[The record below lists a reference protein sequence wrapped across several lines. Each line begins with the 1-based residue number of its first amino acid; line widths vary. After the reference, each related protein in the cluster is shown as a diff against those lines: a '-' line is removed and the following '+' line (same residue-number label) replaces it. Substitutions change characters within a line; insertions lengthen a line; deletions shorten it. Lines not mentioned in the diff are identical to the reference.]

1 MPRLVRSTLAPVLVL
16 AAALACGKGGSDGAG
31 APGGG
36 SPDGGA
42 TDGGTGDDAR
52 GPTTTATPP
61 GGTYPGPLTVALA
74 TDVPADVFY
83 TTDGSE
89 PTTLSSVYSA
99 PISVKASTD
108 LRFFARDRA
117 GAIEPVRRE
126 LYALPSSLRYSE
138 VQQKS
143 VHNAY
148 DRDEPLFDQLVY
160 HRVRSVELDVHTGL
174 GGKPDVPGDW
184 YVYHEDLP
192 LFRGTSCALF
202 GQCLDVLAGF
212 HRAVPDHEVVTLLV
226 DLKDGFGTGHSRDD
240 LDAILRKRLG
250 ADVLFQPKDL
260 FARCTGAA
268 TLRETVASACA
279 WPTLDELRGRF
290 VVLFTGGTACDAASH
305 ASAYLAPPGGPRDR
319 AGFAAPN
326 VDDACTVALT
336 DAKKDVVF
344 ANLDEGHLAA
354 AKPLAALG
362 LVTRAYKG
370 GLQGGFDDQASWDA
384 AKAAGVHLVAT
395 NKVNYLESPWT
406 VMHQK
411 NGWPF
416 SCFGPCP
423 GSRAEKDRIFGV
435 EVDSGDAW
443 DRSDSA
449 WFRHAG
455 PGPVAATWTA
465 FVSTVSSHA
474 EPWAKAC
481 IAARAGLEAGA
492 AYYAI
497 CRPQDAHAVRIQ
509 ARATAGATTDS
520 VDAATAPGLSEES
533 GFFLRLTLAPSGAG
547 TQATA
552 EVSADGVTFR
562 RVDQRVVG
570 SPLAYQGIL
579 ASSHGAGP
587 ATFSFGDVVRASG
600 GTSTPIAAAT
610 LPKTTLL
617 GGAKSGRSWDG
628 TVRP

>member
-1 MPRLVRSTLAPVLVL
+1 MPRSVRSTLAPLLVL
-16 AAALACGKGGSDGAG
+16 AAAFACGGGGSDDG
-31 APGGG
+31 APAGGA
-36 SPDGGA
+36 PDGGA
-42 TDGGTGDDAR
+42 GDGGGTDDPR

-74 TDVPADVFY
+74 TDVPADVFF

-89 PTTLSSVYSA
+89 PSSGSNVYSA
-99 PISVKASTD
+99 PIAVKDSTD

-117 GAIEPVRRE
+117 GNVEPVRRE
-126 LYALPSSLRYSE
+126 LYALPSTLRYPE
-138 VQQKS
+138 IQQKS

-160 HRVRSVELDVHTGL
+160 HRVRSVELDIHTGL

-192 LFRGTSCALF
+192 LFRDTSCALLS
-202 GQCLDVLAGF
+202 QCLGVLAGF

-226 DLKDGFGTGHSRDD
+226 DLKDSFVAGHALAD
-240 LDAILRKRLG
+240 LDAALRKHLG

-260 FARCTGAA
+260 FARCTGA
-268 TLRETVASACA
+268 TSLREAVASACK
-279 WPTLDELRGRF
+279 WPTLDELRGKF
-290 VVLFTGGTACDAASH
+290 LVLFTGGTACDAASH

-326 VDDACTVALT
+326 VDDTCTVALT

-406 VMHQK
+406 IMHQK
-411 NGWPF
+411 NGWPL

-423 GSRAEKDRIFGV
+423 GSRAETDRIFGV
-435 EVDSGDAW
+435 EVDSGDRSLSDWVVPSFMECGGFDAW
-443 DRSDSA
+443 PTIER
-449 WFRHAG
+449 
-455 PGPVAATWTA
+455 P
-465 FVSTVSSHA
+465 STEQTRA
-474 EPWAKAC
+474 LYAKAKTN
-481 IAARAGLEAGA
+481 
-492 AYYAI
+492 
-497 CRPQDAHAVRIQ
+497 VIQ
-509 ARATAGATTDS
+509 
-520 VDAATAPGLSEES
+520 LC
-533 GFFLRLTLAPSGAG
+533 
-547 TQATA
+547 
-552 EVSADGVTFR
+552 
-562 RVDQRVVG
+562 
-570 SPLAYQGIL
+570 
-579 ASSHGAGP
+579 
-587 ATFSFGDVVRASG
+587 G
-600 GTSTPIAAAT
+600 G
-610 LPKTTLL
+610 
-617 GGAKSGRSWDG
+617 R
-628 TVRP
+628 